1 MKSFAFY
8 LFASVCAYLVLAGSG
23 PVAAQT
29 LNLPT
34 DPAAWVNSG
43 PITADMLKGKAAFVY
58 YYEEGCPTC
67 RGKWP
72 SLLEAAKKFEDKPI
86 VFIGVNSGNS
96 REAVMEYARD
106 VKCNWPIIVDTNRQF
121 EKDTGVNEISLQ
133 NIFQARIITAEGQI
147 GMGSYQDVEGTANR
161 ALQGAK
167 WNIDPSG
174 IPAPLIPVW
183 RGLEF
188 GIMNNVPAP
197 LKAAL
202 ASKDPAV
209 KEGAEKLN
217 TIVQTKI
224 ADEVKA
230 AKEAYAAG
238 DKWKSY
244 KMVNSVSVQYAGL
257 ELPESVNK
265 AKTALAQ
272 DEAVKKQ
279 LNAQRELEAL
289 KKRARTATPAAMRG
303 LILKLKDLAEKHADT
318 EAGAEAKELLA
329 QVPQN

>member
-1 MKSFAFY
+1 MKSSFWNRAIAFS
-8 LFASVCAYLVLAGSG
+8 LLALACCV
-23 PVAAQT
+23 PAAAQT
-29 LNLPT
+29 LNLPA

-43 PITADMLKGKAAFVY
+43 PITAEMLKGKAAFVY

-106 VKCNWPIIVDTNRQF
+106 VKCNWPIIVDSNRQF
-121 EKDTGVNEISLQ
+121 EKDSGVNEISLQ
-133 NIFQARIITAEGQI
+133 NIFQARIITADGKI

-161 ALQGAK
+161 ALAGAK
-167 WNIDPSG
+167 WNLDPTG

-188 GIMNNVPAP
+188 GIMNGVPAP
-197 LKAAL
+197 LKAGL
-202 ASKDPAV
+202 TSKDPAI
-209 KEGAEKLN
+209 KAGAEKLN
-217 TIVQTKI
+217 SMVQTKI

-238 DKWKSY
+238 EKWKSY
-244 KMVNSVSVQYAGL
+244 KMVNSISVQYAGL
-257 ELPESVNK
+257 DLPESVNK
-265 AKTALAQ
+265 AKTALAA
-272 DEAVKKQ
+272 DEAVKTE
-279 LNAQRELEAL
+279 LNAQRELDAL

-303 LILKLKDLAEKHADT
+303 LILKLKDLAEKSADT
-318 EAGAEAKELLA
+318 EAGAEAKQLLS